1 MKKTRFMALLMPM
14 LLAMPVVLVDGVAC
28 ADSGG
33 RNSGGRGGTSVS
45 RESSGRG
52 GTEFVARQGGRDVV
66 ARSGS
71 RGGGV
76 VTRSGGRGG
85 YVGSRGGR
93 GGYSTRYVSPGHS
106 HGHFSGSIWIGPSWG
121 LWDPFWYPYYPGYRY
136 YTPPTVVV
144 PQEPQEYIL
153 PESQQET
160 GYWYYCRNPEGYYPY
175 VERCPSGWMRVLP
188 DTTPPDEQDEE
199 EKEDGQ

>member
-1 MKKTRFMALLMPM
+1 MKKTRFMAFLVPM
-14 LLAMPVVLVDGVAC
+14 LFALPVLLADGVTY
-28 ADSGG
+28 ADSG
-33 RNSGGRGGTSVS
+33 SGGRGGKSVS

-66 ARSGS
+66 TRSGS

-76 VTRSGGRGG
+76 VTRSG
-85 YVGSRGGR
+85 SRGGR
-93 GGYSTRYVSPGHS
+93 GGYSSRYVSPGHS

-121 LWDPFWYPYYPGYRY
+121 LWDPFWYPYYPYPSYRY

-153 PESQQET
+153 PESQQRET
-160 GYWYYCRNPEGYYPY
+160 DYWYFCRNPEGYYPY
-175 VERCPSGWMRVLP
+175 VERCPSGWMRVVP
-188 DTTPPDEQDEE
+188 DMTPPDEQDEE
-199 EKEDGQ
+199 DKEIGQ